1 MRTVILT
8 FCSGILLIIFT
19 VNANALLDNP
29 MLLMDIPPSPY
40 TVGSGARALGMGGAF
55 IAIADDATAASWNPA
70 GLFRLHKS
78 EISAVSGYVHRK
90 KDNAS
95 GDNLE
100 FSGPQSFENY
110 NLNYLSVAYPLKNFN
125 ITVSLNYQH
134 LYDFN
139 RKRSF
144 IIINDNQDD
153 SDDPLQYRF
162 EQEGGLYALGL
173 AGGAKITDD
182 LWAGVTLNYWGDF
195 LYKNKWRQIYHY
207 EIDMDLG
214 GIPVNHIWKRNEEFS
229 LQGWN
234 ANIGFLWNIS
244 HNWRLGGVLK
254 TPFSADIDHT
264 ATKEEWKKIPTEPEA
279 NSHTFLKT
287 VYKEKLHMP
296 MSYGIGVAYC
306 IPGKLTISGDIYRT
320 HWEDFEMEDENG
332 NKTSAVSGK
341 KIADSDIDPTIYFRM
356 GFEYRIEKEKYV
368 LPIRAGIFYDPAPSE
383 GSPDHYF
390 GISIGTGFKYIGPES
405 KCRPYVF
412 DIAYQ
417 FRFGDNVGESM
428 LETMNFSQD
437 VREHIVY
444 ASLIFYIGDL
454 F

>member
-1 MRTVILT
+1 MKKNRKIRTVILT
-8 FCSGILLIIFT
+8 FCSGILFIIFP
-19 VNANALLDNP
+19 VNANTILENP
-29 MLLMDIPPSPY
+29 ILTEDIPPSPY

-78 EISAVSGYVHRK
+78 EISAVSGYVHIRE
-90 KDNAS
+90 DNAFE
-95 GDNLE
+95 DNPE
-100 FSGPQSFENY
+100 SSGPQSMEDY

-125 ITVSLNYQH
+125 MTVSLNYQH

-139 RKRSF
+139 REWSF
-144 IIINDNQDD
+144 NINQDD
-153 SDDPLQYRF
+153 KDEPLQYHC

-173 AGGAKITDD
+173 AGGVKITDD
-182 LWAGVTLNYWGDF
+182 FWAGVTLNYWGDF
-195 LYKNKWRQIYHY
+195 LYKNKWKQKYHY
-207 EIDMDLG
+207 KRDMDLG
-214 GIPVNHIWKRNEEFS
+214 GIPVSAIWERKREFS
-229 LQGWN
+229 FQGWN
-234 ANIGFLWNIS
+234 ANTGFLWNIS

-264 ATKEEWKKIPTEPEA
+264 VTKERWGKTPEGD
-279 NSHTFLKT
+279 SYSILTT
-287 VYKEKLHMP
+287 VHKEKLHMP

-306 IPGKLTISGDIYRT
+306 IPGKLAISGDIYRT
-320 HWEDFEMEDENG
+320 HWEDFEMEHEDG
-332 NKTSAVSGK
+332 SKTSPVSGR
-341 KIADSDIDPTIYFRM
+341 KIADSDIDPTIYLRL
-356 GFEYRIEKEKYV
+356 GAEYRIEREKYV
-368 LPIRAGIFYDPAPSE
+368 LPIRAGIFYDPAPAE
-383 GSPDHYF
+383 GAPDRYY
-390 GISIGTGFKYIGPES
+390 GISLGTGFKYIGPES
-405 KCRPYVF
+405 KYRPYVF

-444 ASLIFYIGDL
+444 ASLIFYIRDL